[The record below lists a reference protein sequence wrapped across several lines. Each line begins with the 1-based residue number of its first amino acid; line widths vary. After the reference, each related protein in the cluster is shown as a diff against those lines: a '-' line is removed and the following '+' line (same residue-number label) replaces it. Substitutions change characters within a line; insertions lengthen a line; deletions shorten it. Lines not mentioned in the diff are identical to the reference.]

1 MSRKG
6 AVTEG
11 KGFTSFVSNDRVR
24 VTLIELLDRIN
35 WWVTETVKCE
45 RKQTWSF
52 VSTFSCFISPTSD
65 FLVVNVISGRGV
77 RKAGW
82 RAGVFSRNNLP
93 KIKDG
98 MNLITLDDKKVK
110 EHIGFHSL
118 FIDRNTAIQ
127 LHTLILL

>member
-45 RKQTWSF
+45 RKQTWSLLAPLAASL
-52 VSTFSCFISPTSD
+52 VQPVTSS
-65 FLVVNVISGRGV
+65 VVKVISGRGV
-77 RKAGW
+77 RKAGR
-82 RAGVFSRNNLP
+82 RAGVF
-93 KIKDG
+93 
-98 MNLITLDDKKVK
+98 
-110 EHIGFHSL
+110 
-118 FIDRNTAIQ
+118 
-127 LHTLILL
+127 